1 MGFVN
6 LYIRLFSMTLWKL
19 FILVVF
25 WTLYPQLVFLQ
36 MMLIEPVSGTFYI
49 FLQNEQSFFVLRFT
63 LLRIFLSVYN
73 IIIVFDKSS
82 YIRIIDILIW
92 LQSSNWLNFNTFSRP
107 KTSTILV
114 TSVKASMPSTQELPK
129 YVLKIKPDFH

>member
-129 YVLKIKPDFH
+129 YVLKIIPDFD